1 MQARRHINKEEGK
14 LYTNNFFKHT
24 CKNPQHNINKLNVTL
39 FQKELFII
47 NFIFRKQYGIN
58 ISKPI
63 NVICLIN

>member
-1 MQARRHINKEEGK
+1 MQKS
-14 LYTNNFFKHT
+14 
-24 CKNPQHNINKLNVTL
+24 QHNINKLNVTL

-63 NVICLIN
+63 NVICVIN